1 MASTSPLVQYGS
13 GVIPARFK
21 EIRASLKDTIMASF
35 FDEAYMRSYLAQ
47 RGADLL
53 QRYLPVM
60 ERKLQEAAD
69 SGALDEPIERNV
81 AAIMAKGDAMG
92 SMLMMASMTLG
103 GGGTPGAAGLVPH
116 LKPLLVQ
123 SGTEALR
130 ALAARLDVGDM
141 VDVSSL
147 RGELDSLMETKLEY
161 LTAQRV
167 KALLERIFREHLG
180 WLIVWGAVFGGL
192 IGLISQ
198 AAGFGA

>member
-1 MASTSPLVQYGS
+1 
-13 GVIPARFK
+13 
-21 EIRASLKDTIMASF
+21 MASF
-35 FDEAYMRSYLAQ
+35 FDEAYMQSYLGQ
-47 RGADLL
+47 RGAELL

-60 ERKLQEAAD
+60 EAKLQEAAD
-69 SGALDEPIERNV
+69 SGALDEPIVRNV
-81 AAIMAKGDAMG
+81 DGIIAKGDAMG

-103 GGGTPGAAGLVPH
+103 GGVTGGAGLLPH

-123 SGTEALR
+123 SGAEALR
-130 ALAARLDVGDM
+130 ALAARLDVGAM
-141 VDVSSL
+141 IDVGAV
-147 RGELDSLMETKLEY
+147 RGELDALMETKLEY

-192 IGLISQ
+192 IGIVSQ